1 MKIKKLLAGVTAFA
15 AISALSVSTSAADWS
30 QTGYADDDPSTVNI
44 ISTSADGITFT
55 ASSDDSACKA
65 RITLSEILA
74 DPADVSKVYS
84 GSWTVTYDGLSS
96 ISGTEIGWMGGG
108 TYAATCNS
116 AGYGL
121 SPNDWGEDGTAIW
134 EDSQSVED
142 SFKWLLPSQVPTDA
156 AEAEFVFMDWSG
168 QPLVSNGITVS
179 ISNLKLFDKDGNEI
193 AQKEYGGA
201 ASAPAEDTSDDAA
214 VVDDASEDVEVV
226 EDASGDTDAPVE
238 TAAASEAVAPKAD
251 TTATA
256 PVKTGNA
263 SAAAIAAVMAVA
275 GAAALVSKKK

>member
-193 AQKEYGGA
+193 AQKAYGGE
-201 ASAPAEDTSDDAA
+201 ASAPAAVEDTSDDA
-214 VVDDASEDVEVV
+214 ETV
-226 EDASGDTDAPVE
+226 EDTSDE
-238 TAAASEAVAPKAD
+238 TAAAPAETEAATEAAVATPDAD

-256 PVKTGNA
+256 PVKTGNT

>member
-55 ASSDDSACKA
+55 ASSDESACKA

-156 AEAEFVFMDWSG
+156 AEAEFVFIDWSG

-201 ASAPAEDTSDDAA
+201 ASAPAATEAA
-214 VVDDASEDVEVV
+214 V
-226 EDASGDTDAPVE
+226 
-238 TAAASEAVAPKAD
+238 AATPDAD

-256 PVKTGNA
+256 PVKTGNT

>member
-15 AISALSVSTSAADWS
+15 AISALSVSASAADWS
-30 QTGYADDDPSTVNI
+30 KTGYADDDPSTVNI

-55 ASSDDSACKA
+55 ASSDESACKA
-65 RITLSEILA
+65 RLTLSEMLA

-84 GSWTVTYDGLSS
+84 GSWTVTYNGLSS
-96 ISGTEIGWMGGG
+96 LSGTEIGWMGGG

-121 SPNDWGEDGTAIW
+121 SPDDWDEDGTAIW

-142 SFKWLLPSQVPTDA
+142 SFKWLLSSQVPSDP

-168 QPLVSNGITVS
+168 QPLVTDGITVT
-179 ISNLKLFDKDGNEI
+179 ISNFKLFDKDGNEI
-193 AQKEYGGA
+193 AQKAYGGEAEA
-201 ASAPAEDTSDDAA
+201 APAPAETEAASSEEAPAPDAA
-214 VVDDASEDVEVV
+214 
-226 EDASGDTDAPVE
+226 
-238 TAAASEAVAPKAD
+238 
-251 TTATA
+251 ATV
-256 PVKTGNA
+256 PTKTGNA